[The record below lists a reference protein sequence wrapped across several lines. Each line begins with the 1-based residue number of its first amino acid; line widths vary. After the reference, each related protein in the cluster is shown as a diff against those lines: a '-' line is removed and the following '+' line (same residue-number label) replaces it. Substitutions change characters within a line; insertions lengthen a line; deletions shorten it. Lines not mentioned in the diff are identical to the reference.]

1 MLSFLITPLSCAGL
15 FFGIAF
21 VATAVLTLLYNTNM
35 TVSVILAAI
44 LCGCM
49 HGVNLMLVC
58 MVPGH
63 YEKYGKISFVSGLI
77 NSFTYM
83 GSAISTFGVAAIAE
97 KTNNWQLIIAIWAG
111 IALLGTIIVLAF
123 AKKYRKTMM

>member
-1 MLSFLITPLSCAGL
+1 
-15 FFGIAF
+15 
-21 VATAVLTLLYNTNM
+21 
-35 TVSVILAAI
+35 
-44 LCGCM
+44 M

-77 NSFTYM
+77 NSFTYV
-83 GSAISTFGVAAIAE
+83 GSALSTFGVAAIAE
-97 KTNNWQLIIAIWAG
+97 KTNNWQLIIAIWTG
-111 IALLGTIIVLAF
+111 IAFLGTVIVLVF